1 MSTGDSTCALGYALR
16 EGSSVRA
23 VLVCTNRAP
32 ATPGA
37 CATDSARPPTH
48 RTGRRAPRR
57 ARDRGAIDESSG
69 ELERNAKLLARS
81 SPRQKIALFFGNHKI
96 AEDFPATVSLSL
108 PYRQIFLHQ
117 PFATIERRFR
127 LSPFVCE
134 TPMLSRPPCFYRGR
148 ARPSRASKLS
158 FHMFLNLRSS
168 SDALSRRAAVNS
180 VLGVGRDNWRD
191 VTVLYSI
198 DPGLI
203 PSIDPGPRRERRC
216 SALRDRCRRKQAAS
230 R

>member
-1 MSTGDSTCALGYALR
+1 MHIAFFSILLSPRDKNNSAESDR
-16 EGSSVRA
+16 SPIA
-23 VLVCTNRAP
+23 VYTVL
-32 ATPGA
+32 
-37 CATDSARPPTH
+37 
-48 RTGRRAPRR
+48 
-57 ARDRGAIDESSG
+57 
-69 ELERNAKLLARS
+69 
-81 SPRQKIALFFGNHKI
+81 PRQKIALFFGNHKI
-96 AEDFPATVSLSL
+96 AEDFPATISLSL

-134 TPMLSRPPCFYRGR
+134 SPMLSRPPCFYRGR
-148 ARPSRASKLS
+148 ARPSRTCKLS

-216 SALRDRCRRKQAAS
+216 SGLRDRCRRKQAAS